1 MVRNANEDHV
11 WCGARN
17 LLAGPSGRAFRFALL
32 CTNAFAHVTD
42 APSAQ
47 AIFIIVARIEKAPV
61 AGRATGLDILLG
73 QCVRV
78 TVWRQDFLAERQV
91 WRDARKV
98 KREVQFEIE
107 GELLDN
113 IISRRAAWGRGAT
126 AKQK

>member
-1 MVRNANEDHV
+1 
-11 WCGARN
+11 
-17 LLAGPSGRAFRFALL
+17 
-32 CTNAFAHVTD
+32 VTD